1 MIRGWMR
8 RGKFLASPIGT
19 VATQNFY
26 FIFHLLLFLREKEKI
41 NIAERPIKK
50 ERKKESS
57 R

>member
-1 MIRGWMR
+1 MDAKRKI
-8 RGKFLASPIGT
+8 SCQPIGT
-19 VATQNFY
+19 VATRNFY